1 MKRFLQDRSGQFA
14 LMFGLSLPVMLLS
27 AGLAVD
33 TTRMMAAK
41 TALQNNVDAA
51 LLAATRFN
59 DRDQSRES
67 YFETYLAALI
77 EADPT
82 ISNLDTDFDA
92 EIGANFIRTEATATA
107 DVALT
112 IMNSFMGGPARISVS
127 SDAYEATDAL
137 EVVMVLDNTGSMAT
151 NNRIG
156 ALRTAATTLVNTLET
171 VAEANPN
178 RRIRMALVPFVT
190 AVNIRGPEFDCSWL
204 DLAATAEYHGANFDG
219 IQAEFDRNKNVKNA
233 NLGAVAA
240 TPCTIPAV
248 LENDA
253 KDVTQLNGN
262 RGSRGQVRANHL
274 RLFHEIGLEWKGCVE
289 ARPRTVAVDAPPTT
303 GSTLFV
309 PYFAPDEPDRDVT
322 TNKDTPFAGNNGANL
337 NTSYLKDTLTGDFA
351 VVQRSLAKYT
361 SANARDSKLNT
372 AAQPGPLTGG
382 PNRACPTPVQPLT
395 DDFAALRTAVS
406 KMREWN
412 GSGTNVSEGLAWGTR
427 VLSPEAPYTT
437 ADPFDTPGTKKI
449 VVLLTDG
456 ENVVYGSSNT
466 ANKSDYGSN
475 GFMSSNRF
483 GSTNQG
489 TAARTVDT
497 WTKANC
503 TMLKNNGVE
512 IYTVLL
518 QSDGANNRA
527 LYGSANGGCASAPEN
542 YFPTND
548 VSQLDSVFAR
558 IGSMVAQLHFT
569 N

>member
-14 LMFGLSLPVMLLS
+14 LMFGISLPVMLLS

-51 LLAATRFN
+51 LLAATRLN

-67 YFETYLAALI
+67 YFDTYLAALI

-190 AVNIRGPEFDCSWL
+190 AVNIRGPEFDCSWI
-204 DLAATAEYHGANFDG
+204 DLHATAEFAGANFDG
-219 IQAEFDRNKNVKNA
+219 IQVEFDRNKTVKTA
-233 NLGAVAA
+233 GLGAVAA

-248 LENDA
+248 LESNA
-253 KDVTQLNGN
+253 TSVTKLNGN
-262 RGSRGQVRANHL
+262 QGSRGQVRANHL

-303 GSTLFV
+303 GNTLFV

>member
-1 MKRFLQDRSGQFA
+1 MKRFLEDRSGQFA
-14 LMFGLSLPVMLLS
+14 MMFGISLPVMLLA
-27 AGLAVD
+27 AGMAID
-33 TTRMMAAK
+33 TSRMMAAK

-59 DRDQSRES
+59 DRDQTRES
-67 YFETYLAALI
+67 YFESYLSALVSS
-77 EADPT
+77 EPT
-82 ISNLDTDFDA
+82 ISNIQTDFDD

-112 IMNSFMGGPARISVS
+112 IMHTFTGRTARISVS

-151 NNRIG
+151 NNRIA
-156 ALRTAATTLVNTLET
+156 ALRKAATTLVETLET
-171 VAEANPN
+171 VAENNPN

-190 AVNIRGPEFDCSWL
+190 GVNIRGPEFDCSWI
-204 DLAATAEYHGANFDG
+204 DVNAVAEYHGANFDS
-219 IQAEFDRNKNVKNA
+219 IQVEFDRHGAVKDSKY
-233 NLGAVAA
+233 GAVAA
-240 TPCTIPAV
+240 SPCAIPAV
-248 LENDA
+248 SSANA
-253 KDVTQLNGN
+253 SNVTVLSGN
-262 RGSRGQVRANHL
+262 RGSTGQVKANHM
-274 RLFHEIGLEWKGCVE
+274 RLFHQIGVTWKGCVE
-289 ARPRTVAVDAPPTT
+289 ARPRTVTVDAAPTT

-309 PYFAPDEPDRDVT
+309 PYFAPDEPDKDSTRS
-322 TNKDTPFAGNNGANL
+322 NADTPFAGNNSANL
-337 NTSYLKDTLTGDFA
+337 NTSYLTDQITGTFA
-351 VVQRSLAKYT
+351 VIQRSLAKY
-361 SANARDSKLNT
+361 NATNPKLPF
-372 AAQPGPLTGG
+372 AAQGGPLTGG

-395 DDFAALRTAVS
+395 DDFTALKTAVS
-406 KMREWN
+406 QMREWN
-412 GSGTNVSEGLAWGTR
+412 GSGTNVAEGLAWGTR

-437 ADPFDTPGTKKI
+437 GDPFATEGTKKI

-466 ANKSDYGSN
+466 VNKSDYGSN

-483 GSTNQG
+483 GTTNQG
-489 TAARTVDT
+489 TAARTVDG
-497 WTKANC
+497 WTKENC

-518 QSDGANNRA
+518 QADTANNRA
-527 LYGSANGGCASAPEN
+527 VYSSANGGCASAPEN

-548 VSQLDSVFAR
+548 VSRLDSVFAR

>member
-1 MKRFLQDRSGQFA
+1 MKRFLEDRSGQFA
-14 LMFGLSLPVMLLS
+14 MMFGISLPVMLLA
-27 AGLAVD
+27 AGMAID
-33 TTRMMAAK
+33 TSRMMAAK

-59 DRDQSRES
+59 DRDQTRES
-67 YFETYLAALI
+67 YFESYLSALVSS
-77 EADPT
+77 EPT
-82 ISNLDTDFDA
+82 ISNIQTDFDD

-107 DVALT
+107 DVSLT
-112 IMNSFMGGPARISVS
+112 IMNTFTGRPARITVTA
-127 SDAYEATDAL
+127 DAYEATDAL

-151 NNRIG
+151 NNRIA
-156 ALRTAATTLVNTLET
+156 ALRTAATTLVETLET
-171 VAEANPN
+171 VAENNPN

-190 AVNIRGPEFDCSWL
+190 AVNIRGPEFDCSWI
-204 DLAATAEYHGANFDG
+204 DLHATAEFAGANFDS
-219 IQAEFDRNKNVKNA
+219 IQVEFDRHKAVKTA
-233 NLGAVAA
+233 GLGAIAA
-240 TPCTIPAV
+240 TPCAIPAV
-248 LENDA
+248 LERNA
-253 KDVTQLNGN
+253 TGVTQLNGN
-262 RGSRGQVRANHL
+262 QGSRGQVKANHL
-274 RLFHEIGLEWKGCVE
+274 RLFHQIGLQWKGCVE
-289 ARPRTVAVDAPPTT
+289 ARPRTVAIDAAPTT
-303 GSTLFV
+303 SSTLFV
-309 PYFAPDEPDRDVT
+309 PYLAPDEPDKDVT
-322 TNKDTPFAGNNGANL
+322 NNKNTPFAGNNAANL

-361 SANARDSKLNT
+361 SANAQASNLNT
-372 AAQPGPLTGG
+372 APQPGPLTGG

-395 DDFAALRTAVS
+395 DDFDALKTAVS
-406 KMREWN
+406 QMREWN

-427 VLSPEAPYTT
+427 VLSPTAPYTT
-437 ADPFDTPGTKKI
+437 ADPFNTQGTKKI

-456 ENVVYGSSNT
+456 ENVVYGSSST

-503 TMLKNNGVE
+503 TMLKSNGVE

-527 LYGSANGGCASAPEN
+527 LYGSDNGGCASAPEN

>member
-190 AVNIRGPEFDCSWL
+190 AVNIRGPEFDCSWI
-204 DLAATAEYHGANFDG
+204 DLHATAEFAGANFDG
-219 IQAEFDRNKNVKNA
+219 V
-233 NLGAVAA
+233 
-240 TPCTIPAV
+240 
-248 LENDA
+248 
-253 KDVTQLNGN
+253 
-262 RGSRGQVRANHL
+262 QV
-274 RLFHEIGLEWKGCVE
+274 
-289 ARPRTVAVDAPPTT
+289 
-303 GSTLFV
+303 
-309 PYFAPDEPDRDVT
+309 
-322 TNKDTPFAGNNGANL
+322 
-337 NTSYLKDTLTGDFA
+337 
-351 VVQRSLAKYT
+351 
-361 SANARDSKLNT
+361 
-372 AAQPGPLTGG
+372 
-382 PNRACPTPVQPLT
+382 
-395 DDFAALRTAVS
+395 
-406 KMREWN
+406 
-412 GSGTNVSEGLAWGTR
+412 
-427 VLSPEAPYTT
+427 
-437 ADPFDTPGTKKI
+437 
-449 VVLLTDG
+449 
-456 ENVVYGSSNT
+456 
-466 ANKSDYGSN
+466 
-475 GFMSSNRF
+475 
-483 GSTNQG
+483 
-489 TAARTVDT
+489 
-497 WTKANC
+497 
-503 TMLKNNGVE
+503 
-512 IYTVLL
+512 
-518 QSDGANNRA
+518 
-527 LYGSANGGCASAPEN
+527 
-542 YFPTND
+542 
-548 VSQLDSVFAR
+548 
-558 IGSMVAQLHFT
+558 
-569 N
+569 

>member
-1 MKRFLQDRSGQFA
+1 
-14 LMFGLSLPVMLLS
+14 
-27 AGLAVD
+27 
-33 TTRMMAAK
+33 
-41 TALQNNVDAA
+41 LQNNVDAA
-51 LLAATRFN
+51 LLAATRLN

-67 YFETYLAALI
+67 YFDTYLAALI
-77 EADPT
+77 EADST

-190 AVNIRGPEFDCSWL
+190 AVNIRGPEFDCSWI
-204 DLAATAEYHGANFDG
+204 DLHATAEFAGANFDG
-219 IQAEFDRNKNVKNA
+219 IQVEFDRNKTVKTA
-233 NLGAVAA
+233 GLGAVAA

-248 LENDA
+248 LESNA
-253 KDVTQLNGN
+253 TGVTKLNGN
-262 RGSRGQVRANHL
+262 QGSRGQVRANHL
-274 RLFHEIGLEWKGCVE
+274 RLFHQIGLEWKGCVE

-303 GSTLFV
+303 GNTLFV

-412 GSGTNVSEGLAWGTR
+412 GSGTNVAEGLAWGTR